1 MNQLALLDRMD
12 EFFALG
18 LGLHGSKHPNK
29 KPGRQLLRFRA
40 GCFYAIQGRPGA
52 QVALLQSLVSLT
64 VMICS
69 TKPPRNARNKRTH

>member
-1 MNQLALLDRMD
+1 MNLDRMD

-40 GCFYAIQGRPGA
+40 GCFYAISKDD
-52 QVALLQSLVSLT
+52 QVLRLHSCRALS
-64 VMICS
+64 
-69 TKPPRNARNKRTH
+69 P